1 MQALKEQFKKFYTPK
16 RCLINAGIMFAAV
29 AFFMTQKPE
38 EFLLPIGFGIIGA
51 LYLVGFIYLRSRTE
65 SK

>member
-1 MQALKEQFKKFYTPK
+1 MQALKEQFRKFYTPK

-29 AFFMTQKPE
+29 AFFLTQKPE
-38 EFLLPIGFGIIGA
+38 EFLLPIGFGVIGA
-51 LYLVGFIYLRSRTE
+51 LYLLGFIYLKNRPE